1 MTDSKG
7 WIALHRKLLDKAIWT
22 ESTPEQKV
30 ILITLLLMAN
40 HAEKEWEWQGQ
51 KYVAKPGQFVTSLSK
66 IAEVCGEGISFQNVR
81 TALKRFEKYGFL
93 TNESTNKNRLIT
105 INNWAFYQD
114 NPNQPN
120 KQPNK
125 QLTSNQQATN
135 KQLTTNN
142 NDKQINNVT
151 NNVVVDEQ
159 VDSISIATIYH
170 FWESNGF
177 GMLAPKTR
185 EDLAYWVE
193 DFKKI
198 GSTEIQ
204 ALEIVKE
211 ALMVALNAN
220 ARRYNYVNAVLK
232 NWESQRATT
241 LADVKALNKK
251 REVQSNSMK
260 SNNYV
265 GNRRIEEVPD
275 HFKNP
280 PQETHNP
287 ESVESARN
295 AINQLL
301 GGSSVGN

>member
-1 MTDSKG
+1 MSDRGG
-7 WIALHRKLLDKAIWT
+7 WIVLHRKLLDKPIWF
-22 ESTPEQKV
+22 ESTAEQKV

-51 KYVAKPGQFVTSLSK
+51 KYVAKPGQFVTSLPK
-66 IAEVCGEGISFQNVR
+66 IVEACGNGISIKNVR

-93 TNESTNKNRLIT
+93 ADKSTNKNRLIT

-114 NPNQPN
+114 KPDGHGRQTGSQVADNR
-120 KQPNK
+120 
-125 QLTSNQQATN
+125 QATGRRVAA
-135 KQLTTNN
+135 NN

-159 VDSISIATIYH
+159 VDPISKAIRTYEKVFGLANPITIQNIQ
-170 FWESNGF
+170 FWCQ
-177 GMLAPKTR
+177 
-185 EDLAYWVE
+185 DLSPELVI
-193 DFKKI
+193 K
-198 GSTEIQ
+198 
-204 ALEIVKE
+204 ALEIASNNNARSFKYTEAILRDWEKRGIQTVEDVE
-211 ALMVALNAN
+211 ALE
-220 ARRYNYVNAVLK
+220 K
-232 NWESQRATT
+232 Q
-241 LADVKALNKK
+241 
-251 REVQSNSMK
+251 REVQQQEK
-260 SNNYV
+260 QKPKFY

>member
-1 MTDSKG
+1 MSDRGG
-7 WIALHRKLLDKAIWT
+7 WIVLHRKLLNKPIWF
-22 ESTPEQKV
+22 ESTAEQKV

-159 VDSISIATIYH
+159 VDPISKAIRTYEQVFGLANPITIQTIQ
-170 FWESNGF
+170 FWCQ
-177 GMLAPKTR
+177 
-185 EDLAYWVE
+185 DLSPELVI
-193 DFKKI
+193 K
-198 GSTEIQ
+198 
-204 ALEIVKE
+204 ALEITSKS
-211 ALMVALNAN
+211 N
-220 ARRYNYVNAVLK
+220 ARNFKYTEAILRS
-232 NWESQRATT
+232 WEKQGIQTIE
-241 LADVKALNKK
+241 DVDALEKQ
-251 REVQSNSMK
+251 REVQQQEK
-260 SNNYV
+260 PKPKLY

-295 AINQLL
+295 ALNQLL

>member
-1 MTDSKG
+1 MSDRGG
-7 WIALHRKLLDKAIWT
+7 WIVLHRKLLDKPIWF
-22 ESTPEQKV
+22 ESTAEQKV

-114 NPNQPN
+114 NPNDTN
-120 KQPNK
+120 RQPNK

-159 VDSISIATIYH
+159 VDPISKAIRTYEQVFGLANPITIQTIQ
-170 FWESNGF
+170 FWCQ
-177 GMLAPKTR
+177 
-185 EDLAYWVE
+185 DLSPELVI
-193 DFKKI
+193 K
-198 GSTEIQ
+198 
-204 ALEIVKE
+204 ALEITSNNNARSFKYTEAILRDWEKRGIQTVEDVE
-211 ALMVALNAN
+211 ALE
-220 ARRYNYVNAVLK
+220 K
-232 NWESQRATT
+232 Q
-241 LADVKALNKK
+241 
-251 REVQSNSMK
+251 REVQQQEK
-260 SNNYV
+260 PKPKLY

-295 AINQLL
+295 ALNQLL

>member
-1 MTDSKG
+1 MSDRGG
-7 WIALHRKLLDKAIWT
+7 WIVLHRKLLDKPIWF
-22 ESTPEQKV
+22 ESTAEQKV

-51 KYVAKPGQFVTSLSK
+51 KYVAKPGQFVTSLPK
-66 IAEVCGEGISFQNVR
+66 IVEACGNGISIKNVR

-93 TNESTNKNRLIT
+93 ADKSTNKNRLIT

-114 NPNQPN
+114 KPDGHGRQTGSQVADNR
-120 KQPNK
+120 
-125 QLTSNQQATN
+125 QATGRRVAA
-135 KQLTTNN
+135 NN

-151 NNVVVDEQ
+151 NNGVVDEQ
-159 VDSISIATIYH
+159 VDPISKAIRTYEQVFGLANPITIQNIQ
-170 FWESNGF
+170 FWCQ
-177 GMLAPKTR
+177 
-185 EDLAYWVE
+185 DLSPELVI
-193 DFKKI
+193 K
-198 GSTEIQ
+198 
-204 ALEIVKE
+204 ALEIASNNNARSFKYTEAILRDWEKRGIQTVEDVE
-211 ALMVALNAN
+211 ALE
-220 ARRYNYVNAVLK
+220 K
-232 NWESQRATT
+232 Q
-241 LADVKALNKK
+241 
-251 REVQSNSMK
+251 REVQQQEK
-260 SNNYV
+260 QKPKFY

>member
-1 MTDSKG
+1 MSDRGG
-7 WIALHRKLLDKAIWT
+7 WIVLHRKLLDKPIWF
-22 ESTPEQKV
+22 ESTAEQKV

-51 KYVAKPGQFVTSLSK
+51 KYVAKPGQFVTSLPK
-66 IAEVCGEGISFQNVR
+66 IVEACGNGISIKNVR

-93 TNESTNKNRLIT
+93 ADKSTNKNRLIT

-114 NPNQPN
+114 KPDGHGRQTGSQVADNR
-120 KQPNK
+120 
-125 QLTSNQQATN
+125 QATGRRVAS
-135 KQLTTNN
+135 NN

-159 VDSISIATIYH
+159 VDPISKAIRTYEQVFGLASSINIQNIQY
-170 FWESNGF
+170 WCQ
-177 GMLAPKTR
+177 
-185 EDLAYWVE
+185 DLSPELVI
-193 DFKKI
+193 K
-198 GSTEIQ
+198 
-204 ALEIVKE
+204 ALEITSSNNARSFKYTEAILRDWEKRGIQTVEDVE
-211 ALMVALNAN
+211 ALE
-220 ARRYNYVNAVLK
+220 K
-232 NWESQRATT
+232 Q
-241 LADVKALNKK
+241 
-251 REVQSNSMK
+251 REVQRQEQPKTHS
-260 SNNYV
+260 Y

-301 GGSSVGN
+301 GGNT

>member
-1 MTDSKG
+1 MSDRGG
-7 WIALHRKLLDKAIWT
+7 WIVLHRKLLDKPIWF
-22 ESTPEQKV
+22 ESTAEQKV

-114 NPNQPN
+114 NPNDTN
-120 KQPNK
+120 RHPNK

-151 NNVVVDEQ
+151 NNVVVNEQ
-159 VDSISIATIYH
+159 VDPISKAIRTYEQVFGLANPITIQTIQ
-170 FWESNGF
+170 FWCQ
-177 GMLAPKTR
+177 
-185 EDLAYWVE
+185 DLSPELVI
-193 DFKKI
+193 K
-198 GSTEIQ
+198 
-204 ALEIVKE
+204 ALEITSS
-211 ALMVALNAN
+211 NN
-220 ARRYNYVNAVLK
+220 ARSFKYTEAILRS
-232 NWESQRATT
+232 WEKQGIQTIE
-241 LADVKALNKK
+241 DVDALEKQ
-251 REVQSNSMK
+251 REVQQQEK
-260 SNNYV
+260 PKPKFY

-287 ESVESARN
+287 ESVESAKN
-295 AINQLL
+295 ALNQLL

>member
-1 MTDSKG
+1 MSDRGG
-7 WIALHRKLLDKAIWT
+7 WIVLHRKLLDKPIWF
-22 ESTPEQKV
+22 ESTAEQKV

-40 HAEKEWEWQGQ
+40 HAEKEWEWQGK

-105 INNWAFYQD
+105 INNWAFYQN
-114 NPNQPN
+114 NPNDTN
-120 KQPNK
+120 RQPNK

-159 VDSISIATIYH
+159 VDPISKAIRTYEQVFGLANPITIQTIQ
-170 FWESNGF
+170 FWCQ
-177 GMLAPKTR
+177 
-185 EDLAYWVE
+185 DLSPELVI
-193 DFKKI
+193 K
-198 GSTEIQ
+198 
-204 ALEIVKE
+204 ALEITS
-211 ALMVALNAN
+211 NNN
-220 ARRYNYVNAVLK
+220 ARSFKYTEAILRSWEKQGIQTVEDVEVLEK
-232 NWESQRATT
+232 Q
-241 LADVKALNKK
+241 
-251 REVQSNSMK
+251 REVQQEK
-260 SNNYV
+260 PKPKLY

-287 ESVESARN
+287 ESVESAKN
-295 AINQLL
+295 ALNQLL
-301 GGSSVGN
+301 GGNT

>member
-1 MTDSKG
+1 MSDRGG
-7 WIALHRKLLDKAIWT
+7 WIVLHRKLLDKPIWF
-22 ESTPEQKV
+22 ESTAEQKV

-159 VDSISIATIYH
+159 VDPISKAIRTYEQVFGLANPITIQTIQY
-170 FWESNGF
+170 WCQ
-177 GMLAPKTR
+177 
-185 EDLAYWVE
+185 DLSPELVI
-193 DFKKI
+193 K
-198 GSTEIQ
+198 
-204 ALEIVKE
+204 ALEITSNNNARSFKYTEAILRDWEKRGIQTVEDVE
-211 ALMVALNAN
+211 ALE
-220 ARRYNYVNAVLK
+220 K
-232 NWESQRATT
+232 Q
-241 LADVKALNKK
+241 
-251 REVQSNSMK
+251 REVQQEK
-260 SNNYV
+260 QKPKFY

-295 AINQLL
+295 ALNQLL

>member
-1 MTDSKG
+1 MSDRGG
-7 WIALHRKLLDKAIWT
+7 WIVLHRKLLDKPIWF
-22 ESTPEQKV
+22 ESTAEQKV

-51 KYVAKPGQFVTSLSK
+51 KYIAKPGQFVTSLSK

-105 INNWAFYQD
+105 INNWAFYQN
-114 NPNQPN
+114 NPNDTN
-120 KQPNK
+120 RQPNK

-151 NNVVVDEQ
+151 NNVVVDKQIDPISKAIRTYEQ
-159 VDSISIATIYH
+159 VFGLASSINIQNIQY
-170 FWESNGF
+170 WCQ
-177 GMLAPKTR
+177 
-185 EDLAYWVE
+185 DLSPELVI
-193 DFKKI
+193 K
-198 GSTEIQ
+198 
-204 ALEIVKE
+204 ALEITSKS
-211 ALMVALNAN
+211 N
-220 ARRYNYVNAVLK
+220 ARNFKYTEAILRS
-232 NWESQRATT
+232 WEKQGIQTIE
-241 LADVKALNKK
+241 DVDALEKQ
-251 REVQSNSMK
+251 REVQQQEK
-260 SNNYV
+260 PKPKLY

-280 PQETHNP
+280 PQETPNP

-295 AINQLL
+295 ALNQLL
-301 GGSSVGN
+301 GGNT